1 MTYPWKEL
9 SPKDPLTIQQTR
21 FITDIDKKVIT
32 FLYQPIIGSQAYS
45 LYMTLLAEVKEGAY
59 CSDQILHA
67 NLLGVL
73 SMGIPEFYQARIR
86 LEGIGLMT
94 SYLKTTNKDEKEY
107 VYEPSPP
114 LSSEQFFNDDLLRL
128 LLKERVG
135 ERKAADL
142 QKRFSF
148 TNIDKNNLED
158 ITKSFLSVYDFS
170 AANYRQQETANQQQ
184 DEPTE
189 TLVGKSDGQS
199 PRLNEDQFDFKRL
212 QALLQPDFFSPE
224 ALTKEVKHAILVLN
238 NLYGI
243 DEIEMHRYLLRA
255 ANLETGK
262 VNTKEL
268 TDTVAETYGKTTKN
282 RPEQLPDKVS
292 VVQQKATNEATERQE
307 QLKSAGY
314 TTKEIA
320 LITLSEERSPFSFI
334 ANIKKQKN
342 GHVTKN
348 ERVLLEHLLNE
359 YDLTPAVLN
368 ILIYYVLVIQ
378 ENSQMSK
385 GFCETIADNWMQSN
399 VKSPEQAIEKTKQFV
414 GQIKSAQ
421 EKRNENRSNRYYGK
435 NVVRKVEKLPE
446 WAKEN
451 ATPAI
456 DEMMSEEKQKAFA
469 ERLKK
474 FRNEGKAGD
483 E

>member
-1 MTYPWKEL
+1 MSYPWKEL
-9 SPKDPLTIQQTR
+9 SPKDSLTIQQTR
-21 FITDIDKKVIT
+21 FITELDRKVIT
-32 FLYQPIIGSQAYS
+32 FLYQPIIGAQAYS
-45 LYMTLLAEVKEGAY
+45 LYMTLLSEVKEDDY
-59 CSDQILHA
+59 CSDELLHA
-67 NLLGVL
+67 NLLGSL

-94 SYLKTTNKDEKEY
+94 SYLKTNDQGEKEY
-107 VYEPSPP
+107 LYEPSPP
-114 LSSEQFFNDDLLRL
+114 LSSEQFFEDDLLRL
-128 LLKERVG
+128 LLRDRVG
-135 ERKAADL
+135 ERKALDL

-148 TNIDKNNLED
+148 TKLDKSNLED

-170 AANYRQQETANQQQ
+170 ATNYRQQETDDQRQLEA
-184 DEPTE
+184 TE
-189 TLVGKSDGQS
+189 SLVGKSEGQA
-199 PRLNEDQFDFKRL
+199 PRLNENQFDFKKL
-212 QALLQPDFFSPE
+212 QALLQSDFFSPE

-238 NLYGI
+238 NLYSI
-243 DEIEMHRYLLRA
+243 DEIEMHHYLLRA
-255 ANLETGK
+255 ADLETGK

-268 TDTVAETYGKTTKN
+268 TDTVADTYGKTRQNSSAKI
-282 RPEQLPDKVS
+282 PDKMS
-292 VVQQKATNEATERQE
+292 VVQQKSSEETTERQE
-307 QLKSAGY
+307 NLKTAGF
-314 TTKEIA
+314 TKKEIS
-320 LITLSEERSPFSFI
+320 LITLSESRSPFSFI

-342 GHVTKN
+342 GQVTKN
-348 ERVLLEHLLNE
+348 ERVLLNHLLDE
-359 YDLTPAVLN
+359 YDLSPAVLN

-378 ENSQMSK
+378 EHSQMSK
-385 GFCETIADNWMQSN
+385 GFCETIADNWMQSS
-399 VKSPEQAIEKTKQFV
+399 VKTPEQAIEKTKQFV

-451 ATPAI
+451 AAPAV